1 MLSCLLISSV
11 TVGSIPASAKDDELL
26 GYAVSAVLP
35 STQLDKEKT
44 YFYVQTVPGEVQTL
58 EVKVQS
64 TREEPVKLKVAVKDA
79 SSESNGEIAYRTP
92 DDKDMHYDETLKE
105 PVSSMIEIEEP
116 EFTVTNFEEKIV
128 RLKVTP
134 PKEHYQGAKLGAV
147 SIGLSDMEEK
157 KGVKTGFAY
166 DVGIIFSE
174 TGEEFNNSSSLE
186 LKSAKAALKNGKK
199 RVLAN
204 LQNPEPKVL
213 ENLTISAVMKNKS
226 DGKVIKER
234 KAQAYSMAP
243 NSNFD
248 FDLDWGIANL
258 ASGVYILEMD
268 VNNDFN
274 NWSFKKEFTITNKQ
288 AAKINAESPYRIIT
302 PIKVQIVSIV
312 LGVLTSI
319 VIVLQFTRRKKW
331 EKQWRKLKISRK
343 KKTKNKKGKREMNK
357 K

>member
-1 MLSCLLISSV
+1 MLSCLLILSI

-64 TREEPVKLKVAVKDA
+64 TREEPVKLKVEVKDA
-79 SSESNGEIAYRTP
+79 SSESNGEIAYRAP
-92 DDKDMHYDETLKE
+92 NDKDMHYDETLKE

-116 EFTVTNFEEKIV
+116 EVTVSNFEEKIV
-128 RLKVTP
+128 HLKVTP
-134 PKEHYQGAKLGAV
+134 PKEHYQGVKLGAV
-147 SIGLSDMEEK
+147 SVGLADMEEK

-186 LKSAKAALKNGKK
+186 LKSAQAALKNGKK

-213 ENLTISAVMKNKS
+213 ENLTINAVMKNKK
-226 DGKVIKER
+226 DGKLVKER
-234 KAQAYSMAP
+234 KAQGYSMAP

-248 FDLDWGIANL
+248 FDLDWGIADL
-258 ASGVYILEMD
+258 SAGVYVLEMD
-268 VNNDFN
+268 VKNDFH

-302 PIKVQIVSIV
+302 PIEVQIASVV
-312 LGVLTSI
+312 LGILMFI
-319 VIVLQFTRRKKW
+319 VIVLQYTRRKKW
-331 EKQWRKLKISRK
+331 EKQWRKLKIFRK
-343 KKTKNKKGKREMNK
+343 KKTKKEKIKKGNK
-357 K
+357 